1 MLSENFGRVGACL
14 KDFCV
19 EFGSVLVS
27 ANPRPLKGGTA
38 YVNFRIYSF
47 LPERQNLKHT

>member
-19 EFGSVLVS
+19 EFGS
-27 ANPRPLKGGTA
+27 APLA
-38 YVNFRIYSF
+38 
-47 LPERQNLKHT
+47 QNLDP